1 MQFYRWYFGDI
12 NNKEAYT
19 NVEVNGLI
27 DWDINKLGWYKFQ
40 NGRFALS
47 QTAVKNAFN
56 SHVLNCD
63 DSAMNVSFYSEVNV
77 SILGSLL
84 FFRLKSNES

>member
-1 MQFYRWYFGDI
+1 M
-12 NNKEAYT
+12 NSKEAYT

-40 NGRFALS
+40 NGRYALS
-47 QTAVKNAFN
+47 QTAVKNAFS

-77 SILGSLL
+77 RNPL
-84 FFRLKSNES
+84 FFELECN